1 MSIDVVLDGLFSG
14 AAYALVALGL
24 AVVFQPTRIMN
35 FAQGEALVLGAAVAY
50 QVVALWRFGWLVA
63 LLMVVVMGVVMG
75 LVMERLIIL
84 PVRLSGSRYAWI
96 IATLAVALVFQS
108 LFTLAYI
115 DVPALRPR
123 PMIDGQVALLGDHI
137 DWQEL
142 LTILAA
148 VAVMIGYHIF
158 LRRNVYGQAIR
169 AASHS
174 ADTAVLMG
182 IPVQRLVTLSFV
194 IGAVITAL
202 AGLFVAPVIFVGPA
216 SGLLF
221 TIKGFTA
228 AVIGGVGSP
237 GGALLGGFMVGLLD
251 TVVRSAISGTAGNLA
266 VFAALAVILVAFPSG
281 LFGKPLEA
289 H

>member
-14 AAYALVALGL
+14 AVYALVALGL

-35 FAQGEALVLGAAVAY
+35 FAQGEALILGAAVSY
-50 QVVALWRFGWLVA
+50 QVVALWKLGWLAA
-63 LLMVVVMGVVMG
+63 LALVIALGIVMG

-115 DVPALRPR
+115 DVPALRPD
-123 PMIDGQVALLGDHI
+123 PMIGGQVRFLGNHI

-142 LTILAA
+142 LTIVAA
-148 VAVMIGYHIF
+148 LAVMFAFDLF
-158 LRRNVYGQAIR
+158 LRRSVYGHAIR

-182 IPVQRLVTLSFV
+182 IPVQRVVMLSFV
-194 IGAVITAL
+194 IGTVITAL
-202 AGLFVAPVIFVGPA
+202 AGLFAAPVVFVAPA

-237 GGALLGGFMVGLLD
+237 RGALLGGFLVGLLD
-251 TVVRSAISGTAGNLA
+251 TVVRSAISGTAGNFA

-281 LFGKPLEA
+281 LFGKPMEA